1 MSKLLH
7 GTRSDF
13 GTSETAQGV
22 EHTVV
27 GQNTIG
33 GPLSGKDVRMYLTR
47 ANLRMLLEM
56 AEASPI
62 LRVQLDGVGLK
73 VTARRMPD
81 GHVYEVWTII
91 SAPPKPETPAMLK
104 GLL

>member
-7 GTRSDF
+7 GTRSEF
-13 GTSETAQGV
+13 GTPETAQGV
-22 EHTVV
+22 EHRVV
-27 GQNTIG
+27 GENTIG

-47 ANLRMLLEM
+47 SNLRMLLDI
-56 AEASPI
+56 AEASPVH
-62 LRVQLDGVGLK
+62 RVQLDGVGLK
-73 VTARRMPD
+73 VTAYRMPD
-81 GHVYEVWTII
+81 GHVYEVWTVI